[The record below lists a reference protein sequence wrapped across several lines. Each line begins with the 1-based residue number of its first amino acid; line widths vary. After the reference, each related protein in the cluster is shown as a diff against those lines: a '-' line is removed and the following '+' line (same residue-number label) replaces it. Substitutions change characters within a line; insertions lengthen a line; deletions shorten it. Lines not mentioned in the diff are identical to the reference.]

1 MEDYLHMKYIRPV
14 DFDLTDGNSD
24 KERYLK
30 AFGVKF
36 EIPTAEVLNA
46 TIVDKGSCIEIVKYV
61 FPSEHRTQV
70 KIEPQAA
77 LYERLNEEG
86 NIIVRVRGERE

>member
-1 MEDYLHMKYIRPV
+1 MKYIRPV

-46 TIVDKGSCIEIVKYV
+46 TIVENGSCIEIVKYI
-61 FPSEHRTQV
+61 FPSERRTQV
-70 KIEPQAA
+70 KIEPQVTF
-77 LYERLNEEG
+77 YERLNE
-86 NIIVRVRGERE
+86 